1 MYLTARDHLF
11 RAVLQNRHKVKFP
24 VHSQHD
30 FRWIAGLGVLV
41 VLCIVIA
48 VARTVTFVPALVISS
63 DKGTVLRRIPLEE
76 GTFIHHFIHS
86 VHKTP
91 VDEYFEVHGTSLD
104 LTEVRFDTY
113 GVGMP
118 SDEGEGFSLR
128 DGRFSVKLH
137 RSFSRLPIRVSFLP
151 DHGII
156 AGGRLLAFSEMVPS
170 ESAIILSAGRI
181 PIFRLG
187 RISPK

>member
-1 MYLTARDHLF
+1 MVFVLAQTV
-11 RAVLQNRHKVKFP
+11 AV
-24 VHSQHD
+24 
-30 FRWIAGLGVLV
+30 
-41 VLCIVIA
+41 
-48 VARTVTFVPALVISS
+48 VPALVITSE
-63 DKGTVLRRIPLEE
+63 KGTVLRRIPLED
-76 GTFIHHFIHS
+76 GIFIHHFVHS

-104 LTEVRFDTY
+104 LTEVRYDTY

-118 SDEGEGFSLR
+118 SDEGEAFSLK

-156 AGGRLLAFSEMVPS
+156 AGGRLHAFSEMVPPG
-170 ESAIILSAGRI
+170 SAIILSAERI
-181 PIFRLG
+181 PIFRIG